1 MQDICCV
8 SITFIIFRSE
18 NGSSKQT
25 PLNLCFGN
33 CIWNKT
39 PFNKN
44 ITIIRLILLSV
55 VSLFTIFL
63 PEIKWNPTWYWST
76 SRAAT
81 LIYGHQR
88 NSLDYGILLMLS
100 NLSKLQ
106 VTFLWWA
113 QVILRKLS
121 HHYIIWFPDHRHQD
135 ELIFFWENTS
145 N

>member
-1 MQDICCV
+1 MEVVNKHLWIYALV
-8 SITFIIFRSE
+8 IAFEIKLHFI
-18 NGSSKQT
+18 
-25 PLNLCFGN
+25 
-33 CIWNKT
+33 
-39 PFNKN
+39 KN
-44 ITIIRLILLSV
+44 ITIIRLILLSI

-63 PEIKWNPTWYWST
+63 QPEIKWNPTWYWST

-106 VTFLWWA
+106 VTFLWWP

-121 HHYIIWFPDHRHQD
+121 HHYIFWSWPSTSRWTH
-135 ELIFFWENTS
+135 FFLGEYIKLGYV
-145 N
+145 